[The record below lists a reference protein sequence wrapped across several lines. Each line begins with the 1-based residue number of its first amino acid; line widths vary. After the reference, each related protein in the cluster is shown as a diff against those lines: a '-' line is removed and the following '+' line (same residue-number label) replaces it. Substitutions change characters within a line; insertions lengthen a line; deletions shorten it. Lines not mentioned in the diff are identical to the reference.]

1 MQPGLE
7 LSFGFIQTD
16 KPILDSYD
24 SGEECSL
31 SHWIELCKLVDES
44 DLPEAERPLELTASE
59 V

>member
-1 MQPGLE
+1 MHPGLD
-7 LSFGFIQTD
+7 SNIGFSLPD

-31 SHWIELCKLVDES
+31 SHWMELCKLVDES
-44 DLPEAERPLELTASE
+44 DLSDCEEFLEPAASE